1 MNKARFNEVTNKLN
15 KMFNSSSEEQKD
27 KLVSDLKSWLKAS
40 RTEDK
45 DKVEAITCF
54 LAVKNIF

>member
-1 MNKARFNEVTNKLN
+1 MNKARFDEVTNKLN
-15 KMFNSSSEEQKD
+15 KMFNSGSEEQKD
-27 KLVSDLKSWLKAS
+27 KLVADLKGWLKAS
-40 RTEDK
+40 REDK